1 MLLLHHALSHPDRL
15 RESGREK
22 RDAKTLGIGLAVSFE
37 IGEPGGICTL
47 NPPADNGAL
56 RLLSYESEMACRA
69 VARLKIVPASALR
82 ASARQPRSGCASSEG
97 W

>member
-15 RESGREK
+15 RESGREE

-37 IGEPGGICTL
+37 IGGLEGICTL

-56 RLLSYESEMACRA
+56 CWLSYESEMAWRA
-69 VARLKIVPASALR
+69 EAL
-82 ASARQPRSGCASSEG
+82 AKAGGEC